1 MRLAVKIFD
10 TWVGLIWRVDGARGP
25 VVVSTLLGALPE
37 LGQLN
42 DKQIA
47 ALTGVAPYNRDS
59 GKLSGKR
66 RIRDGRRSVRTT
78 LLMAAL
84 SSVQHN
90 PVIKPFYQHLVAA
103 GKHKKMALTT
113 YIRKNDYD
121 AQRDDQR

>member
-1 MRLAVKIFD
+1 M
-10 TWVGLIWRVDGARGP
+10 GP

-113 YIRKNDYD
+113 YIKKMITTLN
-121 AQRDDQR
+121 AMIRDNQLWRTNTA